1 MFSRSGQWR
10 LLVFLLSTLNIFQT
24 FFSYFYCFLLNVSW
38 AIYNSHQASAY
49 EARDRTRT
57 PLHTPKTL
65 ETCKKS
71 TPCLIQK
78 ASRCA
83 ADRTSK
89 TTFFIFHFL
98 CNTKIV
104 RENHVY
110 LFVIWLVQWWKL
122 YYIYI
127 FFTQRTTDFDR
138 LKRNMN
144 DGTIVFLTSLLI
156 ALTWK
161 ILLLFSFWYKIIS
174 CFKEKVY
181 SFLSTLAIK

>member
-89 TTFFIFHFL
+89 TTGFFYLSLSIKQRFNEKIMCVNFL
-98 CNTKIV
+98 FQWFSG
-104 RENHVY
+104 ENCMF
-110 LFVIWLVQWWKL
+110 LFSLHYGRQSSKL
-122 YYIYI
+122 
-127 FFTQRTTDFDR
+127 
-138 LKRNMN
+138 KGNMN
-144 DGTIVFLTSLLI
+144 DGTI
-156 ALTWK
+156 AL
-161 ILLLFSFWYKIIS
+161 SS
-174 CFKEKVY
+174 
-181 SFLSTLAIK
+181 